1 MQLGS
6 RSLTSEMSYLQMCG
20 SVLRSCASLGL
31 SAQAVVGFFFP
42 ASQDFADFYSSF
54 EFLWL
59 GGTAEPLGTARQAL
73 P

>member
-1 MQLGS
+1 MPLWGS
-6 RSLTSEMSYLQMCG
+6 L
-20 SVLRSCASLGL
+20 LRLL
-31 SAQAVVGFFFP
+31 WVVFFFFP

-73 P
+73 S